1 MVELE
6 TMTLAELKILVETA
20 EEIRRKRLSDELAKR
35 EEKIQALLD
44 ECFELIEESEL
55 NVYAD
60 TAHENYTERFDL
72 SEILTFEFDDE
83 E

>member
-1 MVELE
+1 MIELE

-20 EEIRRKRLSDELAKR
+20 EEIRRKRLIDELTKR

-60 TAHENYTERFDL
+60 TPETNYTERFDL
-72 SEILTFEFDDE
+72 SEILTFEFDDKE
-83 E
+83 